1 MSDRSEGPSGPSFAS
16 PAAAAGQRPGA
27 GRPVTVAHRAGNDRD
42 ALERALSAGVDEVEA
57 DLRWDGGRI
66 VNRHDRR
73 IPLLPVYWDRWH
85 MRIDRGPQLTLDE
98 LLERMR
104 GRSRPYLDLK
114 SQSRPFL
121 RALLETLR
129 RHEVVHE
136 AVISSGYWRPLD
148 ELRRGEGSLRL
159 LRTIGDERQR
169 ADYLALAA
177 DDPLRAG
184 VAIHHDLLDE
194 ELARLLRSRGV
205 EVYVWAVDDVE
216 EARRLVGLGATGIV
230 ADSLE
235 LLQAVKGLSMD
246 MERTSG

>member
-1 MSDRSEGPSGPSFAS
+1 MRDRSEGPSGPSFAS
-16 PAAAAGQRPGA
+16 PAAGA
-27 GRPVTVAHRAGNDRD
+27 GPRPVAGRLVTVAHRAGNDRD

-73 IPLLPVYWDRWH
+73 IPFTPVYWDRWH
-85 MRIDRGPQLTLDE
+85 MRMDRGPQLTLDE
-98 LLERMR
+98 LLERTR
-104 GRSRPYLDLK
+104 GRGRPYLDLK

-129 RHEVVHE
+129 RHDVVDE
-136 AVISSGYWRPLD
+136 AVISSGYWRLLD

-169 ADYLALAA
+169 ADYLALPPN
-177 DDPLRAG
+177 DPLRAG
-184 VAIHHDLLDE
+184 VAIHRDLLDE

-205 EVYVWAVDDVE
+205 AVYVWAVDDVE

-235 LLQAVKGLSMD
+235 LLQALRRFSTD
-246 MERTSG
+246 MQKDW

>member
-1 MSDRSEGPSGPSFAS
+1 MKDRSEGPEGPSFAS
-16 PAAAAGQRPGA
+16 PAAGAVPRPGA

-66 VNRHDRR
+66 VTRHDRR
-73 IPLLPVYWDRWH
+73 IPFLPVYWDRWH
-85 MRIDRGPQLTLDE
+85 MSVDRGPQLTLDE

-104 GRSRPYLDLK
+104 GRGRPYLDLK

-121 RALLETLR
+121 RALLESLR
-129 RHEVVHE
+129 RHDVVDE

-148 ELRRGEGSLRL
+148 ELRRGEAGLRL

-169 ADYLALAA
+169 ADYLALPPN
-177 DDPLRAG
+177 DLLQAG
-184 VAIHHDLLDE
+184 VAIHCDLLDD

-205 EVYVWAVDDVE
+205 AVYVWAVNDLE
-216 EARRLVGLGATGIV
+216 QARRLVDLGASGII

-235 LLQAVKGLSMD
+235 LLRALKSD
-246 MERTSG
+246 SEEAAR